1 MHGNSILLLEISR
14 ILPREEA
21 DWHGLSFN
29 EACHKQL
36 VLERIEEGK
45 GVVPMKEIYRSELLD
60 KLKSGLMD
68 DIDADLLFDD
78 KPKESAIATVFKT
91 LTTSMKR

>member
-1 MHGNSILLLEISR
+1 
-14 ILPREEA
+14 
-21 DWHGLSFN
+21 
-29 EACHKQL
+29 
-36 VLERIEEGK
+36 
-45 GVVPMKEIYRSELLD
+45 MKEIYRSELLE

-68 DIDADLLFDD
+68 DIDEDLLFDD